1 MCFCKVI
8 CHRFL
13 PAILFLLLSQLTAY
27 GHEMRP
33 AIADII
39 VSPAQVSVTIR
50 FNAELFLADID
61 ASTIKDSDDAPNA
74 AAYDRIRQLSPVALG
89 NEFAKRWP
97 AFADHLNGQAGKHR
111 LLFELVNFTSE
122 ENINLNLPRI
132 STAIITAPMPAF
144 EHSIRF
150 GWDARLGDL
159 ILRQMADASTGLAI
173 ESNSLY
179 TGLLSGGSLSP
190 AISSVGIGAT
200 ATPSSAVISNYIK
213 IGFVHIIPRGL
224 DHILFVLGL
233 FFYASKWRPLLMQI
247 TIFTLAHSLT
257 LALAS
262 RGLFTLPATI
272 VEPLIAVSIAYV
284 ALENLWQRKLRFSRL
299 LIIFAFGLL
308 HGLGFAAVLSDIGL
322 PSADFL
328 ISLISFNI
336 GVELGQITV
345 IAAALIL
352 SRLLPL
358 SPDRYRRFIA
368 VPSSLVIGIIGIGIA
383 AERLVGVWLS

>member
-8 CHRFL
+8 YHRFL
-13 PAILFLLLSQLTAY
+13 PATLFLLLSQLTAY

-74 AAYDRIRQLSPVALG
+74 AAYDRIRQLSPVALS

-97 AFADHLNGQAGKHR
+97 AFAEHLNGQAGNHR
-111 LLFELVNFTSE
+111 LLFELVKFTSE

-132 STAIITAPMPAF
+132 STAIITAPMPAY
-144 EHSIRF
+144 ERAIRF

-159 ILRQMADASTGLAI
+159 ILRQMAGASAGPSI
-173 ESNSLY
+173 DPNSLY
-179 TGLLSGGSLSP
+179 TGLLNGGSLSP
-190 AISSVGIGAT
+190 AISAVSAT
-200 ATPSSAVISNYIK
+200 VVPLSAVISSYIK
-213 IGFVHIIPRGL
+213 IGFIHIIPRGL

-233 FFYASKWRPLLMQI
+233 FFYAPSWRPLLLQI

-262 RGLFTLPATI
+262 RGLFNMPAAI
-272 VEPLIAVSIAYV
+272 VEPLIAASIAYV
-284 ALENLWQRKLRFSRL
+284 ALENLWQKKLRLSRL

-308 HGLGFAAVLSDIGL
+308 HGLGFAAVLYDIGL
-322 PSADFL
+322 PNTDFL
-328 ISLISFNI
+328 ISLISFNV

-345 IAAALIL
+345 IAAALML
-352 SRLLPL
+352 SRLVPV
-358 SPDRYRRFIA
+358 SPDSYRRFIA
-368 VPSSLVIGIIGIGIA
+368 VPASLVIGVIGIGIA
-383 AERLVGVWLS
+383 AERVIGVWLS